1 MEIPL
6 PISLASLLFSAT
18 LNTSTAATGT
28 GEWHFG
34 PDVSENFACQKAETL
49 ARIDAIRSVVG
60 ENIFIDEFYQC
71 KEVNDERKC
80 ASDTAMFSMTDSYV
94 KKITARNRA
103 VRAVP
108 GGKICTVDLDVKVT
122 NERPKIDA
130 FVDGRFMY
138 KAGEHM
144 TFRMAT
150 NKPTKVYIFH
160 IEGQK
165 ATMMW
170 PTYVGTNNTVAN
182 ELTVPTQ
189 GYKMIARSGP
199 NKFTESLV
207 FVFSNDDLNFM
218 RDYDMNDLNAKLLS
232 IPIENRRIIRRNLV
246 IEQ

>member
-6 PISLASLLFSAT
+6 PISLVSMLFSAVIT
-18 LNTSTAATGT
+18 NTTAATGT

-71 KEVNDERKC
+71 REVNDERKC

-94 KKITARNRA
+94 KKITARKRE
-103 VRAVP
+103 VRATHF
-108 GGKICTVDLDVKVT
+108 GKTCTVDLDVKVST
-122 NERPKIDA
+122 DRPKIDA
-130 FVDGRFMY
+130 YVDGRFMY
-138 KAGEHM
+138 KNGESM
-144 TFRMAT
+144 QFKMAT
-150 NKPTKVYIFH
+150 NEPTKVYMFH
-160 IEGQK
+160 VEGKK

-170 PTYVGTNNTVAN
+170 PTFVGTNNKVAN

-189 GYKMIARSGP
+189 GYKMIARAS
-199 NKFTESLV
+199 KFDESII
-207 FVFSNDDLNFM
+207 FVFSNAELNFM
-218 RDYDMNDLNAKLLS
+218 RDYDVNDLNAKLLS
-232 IPIENRRIIRRNLV
+232 IPITDRRIIRRNLV

>member
-6 PISLASLLFSAT
+6 PISLVSMLFSAT
-18 LNTSTAATGT
+18 INTSIAANGT

-94 KKITARNRA
+94 KRITARKRD
-103 VRAVP
+103 VRP
-108 GGKICTVDLDVKVT
+108 THFGKTCTVDLEVKVT
-122 NERPKIDA
+122 TDRPKIDA

-138 KAGEHM
+138 KNGESM
-144 TFRMAT
+144 QFKMAT
-150 NKPTKVYIFH
+150 NKPTKVYMFH
-160 IEGQK
+160 IEGKK

-170 PTYVGTNNTVAN
+170 PTFVGTNNNVTN

-189 GYKMIARSGP
+189 GYKMIARAS
-199 NKFTESLV
+199 KFDESIV
-207 FVFSNDDLNFM
+207 FVFSNEDLNFM
-218 RDYDMNDLNAKLLS
+218 RDYDVNDLNAKLLS
-232 IPIENRRIIRRNLV
+232 IPIADRRIVRRNLV